1 MKIMKKHINT
11 KIHNINQDE
20 YKLLEE
26 LKSLGVTNKKELNL
40 LLKDIYLE
48 IKGKN

>member
-1 MKIMKKHINT
+1 MNNNASKISLE
-11 KIHNINQDE
+11 E

-26 LKSLGVTNKKELNL
+26 LKSLGVTNKKELNI
-40 LLKDIYLE
+40 LLKDIYFG